1 MESYITLIILSAVGG
16 VVGAIVMNAFMYLVS
31 AQSEA
36 RVNMIEALGSLI
48 TKKTEGAI
56 RVGSIFHIIS
66 GVVFGIIYG
75 LILSKANALALP
87 YSIFLGLGM
96 GLFHGIV
103 VAYCLMFIVSE
114 KHPIEKYRN
123 ATFLTGAIHL
133 LGHIIFGGVVGLV
146 IGTLIGV
153 M

>member
-1 MESYITLIILSAVGG
+1 MESFIALIFVSAIGG
-16 VVGAIVMNAFMYLVS
+16 IVGALVMNFFMYFIS

-36 RVNMIEALGSLI
+36 RVNMVEALGSLI

-56 RVGSIFHIIS
+56 KMGAICHLIS

-75 LILSKANALALP
+75 LIMSSANALALP
-87 YSIFLGLGM
+87 FSMFLGFGL

-114 KHPIEKYRN
+114 KHPIEKYRK
-123 ATFLTGAIHL
+123 ATFQTGAIHL
-133 LGHIIFGGVVGLV
+133 LGHILFGGVVGLV
-146 IGTLIGV
+146 IGALT
-153 M
+153 